1 MSSPKRRCASSIHCG
16 CSIGRT
22 AWRTLPAPWT
32 GNFASMV
39 ADGRLTYVNTVNGKK
54 LYTLDRKK
62 LGMPE

>member
-1 MSSPKRRCASSIHCG
+1 MPSAVHAMTTVMS
-16 CSIGRT
+16 
-22 AWRTLPAPWT
+22 TLPAPWT